1 MQVDDAQKR
10 EATYSGATLHE
21 EYTAYVQYPP
31 TIPEQKI
38 IQDLYDQLSVAI
50 ANGDNKHKTEVMQE
64 LSIMRDSVVSKLMNY
79 KPDAGRSQAAAALV
93 YDQTSIHGIEEK
105 KFAISLFDS
114 TFLDSY
120 YLNKMRQEIKTAS
133 KSQSSLPSLR

>member
-1 MQVDDAQKR
+1 
-10 EATYSGATLHE
+10 
-21 EYTAYVQYPP
+21 
-31 TIPEQKI
+31 
-38 IQDLYDQLSVAI
+38 
-50 ANGDNKHKTEVMQE
+50 MQE

-120 YLNKMRQEIKTAS
+120 YLNKMRQEIETAT